1 MNPTEILPN
10 IIYSQPEK
18 LKSVEYNIKI
28 NKNNAGY
35 KFCFLLLCVTEYGRL
50 YCICGIRIKRKG

>member
-35 KFCFLLLCVTEYGRL
+35 KYSRLPLCVTGV
-50 YCICGIRIKRKG
+50 